1 MGVYG
6 STMNQA
12 VFTTIAVTGFTVA
25 FLHAAIPTHW
35 LPFVLTARV
44 QKWSRSKTLLVTA
57 LAGGGHV
64 LFTAILGFLVA
75 WGGMTLSDK
84 IGNTFPLIAGGALL
98 LFGLYYVIQQLRGKG
113 HGHSHAFGGH
123 SHDDHGHDH
132 PHDDEHKHDG
142 HDHPHPH
149 EHEHGPIGD
158 GPRGGLLVNTGHGFV
173 ELTVFETGVP
183 PEFRLFFYDEKKQQQ
198 PLSDAASVTIET
210 VRPEG
215 ARQTFAFRAVEG
227 FLQSTTDIPEPH
239 EFQAIVRLSHGG
251 HVHEHEVPFVE
262 HDHAEEPETIAE
274 ELAQATPPPRKS
286 DWAAITSL
294 LALLTFSPCE
304 GFLPVYVS
312 GVKFGWG
319 GFFLLTT
326 ILSVATVGGMI
337 VFTWLTLAGMEKL
350 KLGWLEKYESGVL
363 GGMLCLLGLLIM
375 IFEH

>member
-1 MGVYG
+1 MSQV
-6 STMNQA
+6 
-12 VFTTIAVTGFTVA
+12 VFTTIAATGFTVA

-35 LPFVLTARV
+35 LPFVLTGRV
-44 QKWSRSKTLLVTA
+44 QKWNRSKTLFITA
-57 LAGGGHV
+57 LAGCGHV

-75 WGGMTLSDK
+75 WGGMTLSDQ

-113 HGHSHAFGGH
+113 HGHSHAFGGY
-123 SHDDHGHDH
+123 SHGDHGHGD
-132 PHDDEHKHDG
+132 DG
-142 HDHPHPH
+142 H
-149 EHEHGPIGD
+149 
-158 GPRGGLLVNTGHGFV
+158 GPRGGTLVDLGHGFV
-173 ELTVFETGVP
+173 EITVFETGVP
-183 PEFRLFFYDEKKQQQ
+183 PEFRLFFYDAKKQ
-198 PLSDAASVTIET
+198 PRSVPANATVTIET

-215 ARQTFAFRAVEG
+215 ARQTFTFCSGDG

-239 EFQAIVRLSHGG
+239 EFRANVRVAHGS

-262 HDHAEEPETIAE
+262 HDHGHAHGEHEPTGGCDRAEEMT
-274 ELAQATPPPRKS
+274 LPPRKS
-286 DWAAITSL
+286 DWAAIVSL

-312 GVKFGWG
+312 GVKYGWS
-319 GFFLLTT
+319 GFFLLTL
-326 ILSVATVGGMI
+326 ILSVATVAGMI

-350 KLGWLEKYESGVL
+350 KLGFLEKYESGVL

>member
-1 MGVYG
+1 
-6 STMNQA
+6 MNQA

-57 LAGGGHV
+57 LAGCGHV

-98 LFGLYYVIQQLRGKG
+98 LFGLYYVIQQFRGKG
-113 HGHSHAFGGH
+113 HGHTHLFGGH
-123 SHDDHGHDH
+123 SHGEHGHDH
-132 PHDDEHKHDG
+132 PHGDG

-149 EHEHGPIGD
+149 EHGPIGD
-158 GPRGGLLVNTGHGFV
+158 GQRGGLLVNTGHGFA

-183 PEFRLFFYDEKKQQQ
+183 PEFRLFFYDEKKQPQ
-198 PLSDAASVTIET
+198 PLPDSASVTIET

-215 ARQTFAFRAVEG
+215 ARQNFAFRAGDG

-251 HVHEHEVPFVE
+251 HVHTHEVPFVE
-262 HDHAEEPETIAE
+262 HDHGHAHATHEPETIAE
-274 ELAQATPPPRKS
+274 ELAEAQPPPRKS

-319 GFFLLTT
+319 GFFLLTA

-363 GGMLCLLGLLIM
+363 GGMLCVLGLLIM

>member
-1 MGVYG
+1 
-6 STMNQA
+6 MNQA

-35 LPFVLTARV
+35 LPFVLTGRV
-44 QKWSRSKTLLVTA
+44 QKWSRSKTLLITA
-57 LAGGGHV
+57 LAGCGHV

-123 SHDDHGHDH
+123 SHGDHGHDH
-132 PHDDEHKHDG
+132 PHEDGHKHDG

-158 GPRGGLLVNTGHGFV
+158 GPRGGILVDLGHGFV
-173 ELTVFETGVP
+173 EITVFETGAP
-183 PEFRLFFYDEKKQQQ
+183 PEFRLFFYDANKQ
-198 PLSDAASVTIET
+198 PRSVPANATVTIET
-210 VRPEG
+210 VLPEG
-215 ARQTFAFRAVEG
+215 ARQTFAFRGGDG
-227 FLQSTTDIPEPH
+227 FLRSTTDIPEPH
-239 EFQAIVRLSHGG
+239 EFRAIVRVAHGS

-262 HDHAEEPETIAE
+262 HDHGHGHAHEPETVAE
-274 ELAQATPPPRKS
+274 ELATAQPPPRKS
-286 DWAAITSL
+286 DWAAIVSL

-312 GVKFGWG
+312 GVKYGWS
-319 GFFLLTT
+319 GFFLLTL
-326 ILSVATVGGMI
+326 ILSVATVAGMV
-337 VFTWLTLAGMEKL
+337 VFTWLTLAGIEKL
-350 KLGWLEKYESGVL
+350 NLKFLEKYESGVL